1 MLTCVWGLILT
12 QRRRVRRVLSLN
24 ERTEKMLHIENA
36 EKKHLGLLVDKL
48 TSWQVNKAYGL
59 RKTFISLFPTGR
71 CTLFLRVL

>member
-1 MLTCVWGLILT
+1 MLTYVWGLILT

-48 TSWQVNKAYGL
+48 TSRQVNKAYGL
-59 RKTFISLFPTGR
+59 RKTFISLFPKDV
-71 CTLFLRVL
+71 CTLSLRVL

>member
-1 MLTCVWGLILT
+1 MLTYVCGLILT

-48 TSWQVNKAYGL
+48 TSRQVNKAYGL
-59 RKTFISLFPTGR
+59 RKTFISLFPKGR
-71 CTLFLRVL
+71 CTLSLCVL